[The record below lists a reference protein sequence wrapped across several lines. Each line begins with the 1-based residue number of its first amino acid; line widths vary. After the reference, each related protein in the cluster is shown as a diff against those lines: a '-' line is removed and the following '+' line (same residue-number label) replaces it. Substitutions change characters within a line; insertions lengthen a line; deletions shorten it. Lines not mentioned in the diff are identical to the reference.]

1 MSIYS
6 EYTWPVWGSRPSVAT
21 PSTHPFNDVMKGT
34 RGSYHYP
41 MTLNLDD
48 FDVGRTYK
56 VQLFFM
62 DRNSNRGFDIFFND
76 RRIVKEFSP
85 YYLQDYTRDGSR
97 LAVLSHTFSATE
109 KFLKIALRKLGNS
122 GTRTFTAWGPILNAV
137 TVEEVGYYCPAGSSY
152 PKEAPEHQQAIGG
165 TKLTRSGLAL
175 CSKGKVYFVYC

>member
-1 MSIYS
+1 
-6 EYTWPVWGSRPSVAT
+6 
-21 PSTHPFNDVMKGT
+21 
-34 RGSYHYP
+34 

-85 YYLQDYTRDGSR
+85 YYLQEYTRDGSR